1 MGRTERF
8 CSFREGN
15 GTVMVKIAKQDM
27 GQSQPQDRPEMFVGE
42 VRGQNL
48 VAEGEAPSQ
57 RVTAISFLDGAR
69 NRWHQH
75 STEQVLVVT
84 DGEGI
89 IADAEGEHPI
99 ARGDVVLIQPGER
112 HWHGARPG
120 SSMTHLSILLP
131 GTMTIDPDQT
141 P

>member
-1 MGRTERF
+1 
-8 CSFREGN
+8 
-15 GTVMVKIAKQDM
+15 MVKITTQDF
-27 GQSQPQDRPEMFVGE
+27 SASTIQDRPQMFIGE

-57 RVTAISFLDGAR
+57 RVTAISFVDGAR
-69 NRWHQH
+69 NRWHRH

-84 DGEGI
+84 HGEGI
-89 IADAEGEHPI
+89 IADGDGEHPI
-99 ARGDVVLIQPGER
+99 VAGDVVLVQAGER

-131 GTMTIDPDQT
+131 GTLTIDEDQA
-141 P
+141 